1 MQTVVDDEEE
11 TFITQYSNEEED
23 EGEREEREEDSKE
36 SDIESTQILDH
47 SFKDR
52 SVITSPGEP
61 KKPNKVS
68 ELQLA
73 RNKRKADD
81 KTKTGNLNRNSKR
94 GKSSKSDYLDDMEVS
109 LIRDIGKAV
118 KGESKEKPQD
128 DVDVYVKSLAA
139 DLRQFQQREYFM
151 AKHEIQCIIFKYQ
164 MAKYHQSTPTRPTAN
179 KENVSNEMH
188 QQQGAYQSWINN

>member
-1 MQTVVDDEEE
+1 M
-11 TFITQYSNEEED
+11 
-23 EGEREEREEDSKE
+23 
-36 SDIESTQILDH
+36 
-47 SFKDR
+47 
-52 SVITSPGEP
+52 
-61 KKPNKVS
+61 
-68 ELQLA
+68 A

-139 DLRQFQQREYFM
+139 DLRQFQKREYFM

-188 QQQGAYQSWINN
+188 LQQGAYQSWINN

>member
-11 TFITQYSNEEED
+11 TFITQYSNDEED
-23 EGEREEREEDSKE
+23 EGEREEREEDSE
-36 SDIESTQILDH
+36 EGDIESTQVLDH
-47 SFKDR
+47 SLKDQ

-68 ELQLA
+68 ELQVA

-81 KTKTGNLNRNSKR
+81 KTKTGNSKR

-164 MAKYHQSTPTRPTAN
+164 MAKYHQSTPTRTTAN
-179 KENVSNEMH
+179 KENVVSNEMH